1 MGDAGERAESV
12 AGPDHKY
19 TAFQKWEY
27 QSVILPT
34 EHEQF
39 WRDIADS
46 YFNACLPL
54 IAALAAGHLN
64 EDVEGTAAIFLFRH
78 YLELMLKRI
87 IWAGRQLISENEVA
101 TRDVPNVANIHD
113 LAKLWEWVIAD
124 AKPKLNEWQ
133 NYDTV
138 SLEKCIMEF
147 DQADKKGFA
156 FRYDDC
162 GGKRFRFNFEALA
175 RQMDH
180 LRQVLEGLC
189 VTLDMMR
196 DQIQEYDAYLE
207 SEFGSDLYW

>member
-1 MGDAGERAESV
+1 MGDEGERAEPV
-12 AGPDHKY
+12 AGPDHDY
-19 TAFQKWEY
+19 TAFQKWQY

-39 WRDIADS
+39 WRDMADS
-46 YFNACLPL
+46 YFNACRPL

-138 SLEKCIMEF
+138 SLAKCLMEF

-156 FRYDDC
+156 FRYDGC

-189 VTLDMMR
+189 VTLDTMR
-196 DQIQEYDAYLE
+196 DQIREYDAYLE

>member
-87 IWAGRQLISENEVA
+87 IWAGRQLNDHAPLLWKLDDDVRSLTSTGFVLKAQSA
-101 TRDVPNVANIHD
+101 T
-113 LAKLWEWVIAD
+113 L
-124 AKPKLNEWQ
+124 
-133 NYDTV
+133 
-138 SLEKCIMEF
+138 
-147 DQADKKGFA
+147 
-156 FRYDDC
+156 
-162 GGKRFRFNFEALA
+162 
-175 RQMDH
+175 
-180 LRQVLEGLC
+180 
-189 VTLDMMR
+189 
-196 DQIQEYDAYLE
+196 
-207 SEFGSDLYW
+207 